1 MEIKTLEHYAIMKL
15 EEKDRHIEELE
26 REQDKLMAKLDELT
40 QEYQHL
46 RQQVSE
52 FGARCE
58 IHSYSIKPD
67 RKYISCPS
75 INSINWNNEPEPEF
89 DMLVKLFGIKE
100 DEDES

>member
-15 EEKDRHIEELE
+15 EEKDKCIEALMQ
-26 REQDKLMAKLDELT
+26 EQDKLMSKIDELT

-52 FGARCE
+52 FGTRCE
-58 IHSYSIKPD
+58 IHSYNSEPD
-67 RKYISCPS
+67 RKYISFPS
-75 INSINWNNEPEPEF
+75 VNSKNWNGEPEAEF
-89 DMLVKLFGIKE
+89 DRLVKLFDIKE

>member
-1 MEIKTLEHYAIMKL
+1 MEIKTLEQYAIMKL
-15 EEKDRHIEELE
+15 EEKDNRIEELE

-40 QEYQHL
+40 NEYQHL

-58 IHSYSIKPD
+58 IHSYNIEPD
-67 RKYISCPS
+67 RKYISFPS
-75 INSINWNNEPEPEF
+75 VNSKNWNNETEPEF

-100 DEDES
+100 DEDEI